1 MSARVNA
8 LTWSKQFKLNGQS
21 LAAYVW
27 AFKIQF
33 FAMTRHF
40 QWKLHGPYSSD
51 RSTYS
56 DGALLAT
63 KSKLTIARA
72 HTQTRKH
79 TLSTGS
85 VCQSYLSINSNN
97 RRSLLRTRECPI
109 RPPPCRCLLLHFHGA
124 VEKEPRKRR
133 ESRQSWRVGEALPDR
148 WSHWTWNRTSADTPV
163 TSLLPLCT
171 SPPAAKMSRVFPPFS
186 GVAIPDP
193 SLPEGLLWSAESGE
207 NSTCLL
213 EPGLCRWE
221 SKSVLT
227 RGKGRGREEGAYS
240 PLLIFCCYSRDTD
253 PDRDAGCM
261 DG

>member
-8 LTWSKQFKLNGQS
+8 LTWSKQFKLSGQS
-21 LAAYVW
+21 
-27 AFKIQF
+27 FKILF

-40 QWKLHGPYSSD
+40 SEKCTVYILQTGLHTVTGLCWYKIQ
-51 RSTYS
+51 TYNR
-56 DGALLAT
+56 
-63 KSKLTIARA
+63 ART

-79 TLSTGS
+79 TLNTGS
-85 VCQSYLSINSNN
+85 VCLSYLSIKSNN

-109 RPPPCRCLLLHFHGA
+109 HLLSADVCFSISTALL
-124 VEKEPRKRR
+124 RR
-133 ESRQSWRVGEALPDR
+133 NRGREGRVDKSWRVGEVLPDR

-207 NSTCLL
+207 NSTCLV

-240 PLLIFCCYSRDTD
+240 PLFIFCCYSRDTD

-261 DG
+261 GG